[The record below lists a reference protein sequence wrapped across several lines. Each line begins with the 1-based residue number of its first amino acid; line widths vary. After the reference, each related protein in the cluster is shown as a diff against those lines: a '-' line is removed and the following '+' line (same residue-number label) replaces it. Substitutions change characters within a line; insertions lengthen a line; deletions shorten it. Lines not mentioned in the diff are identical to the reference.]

1 MKLKV
6 VAIVVLLAV
15 GGAALFVAM
24 GGFPRSAAASTT
36 YLTAAA
42 AVSDVSNDVAATG
55 SVAAATT
62 WTLAFGAAP
71 TTSTATDSSASSSSS
86 SSSGT
91 WTVGE
96 VKAKVGDTVAA
107 KQVLATA
114 TNASLAASIAA
125 AKNSVTS
132 AHLEFDAAQTAY
144 DDASGDSAVRQT
156 RISLLNA
163 TNAYAQA
170 RQSLSDLQKTAARA
184 SLVAPA
190 AGVVTAV
197 NVTPGADAPSGA
209 AITIDAKTYQVTA
222 DVVETDVASVHT
234 GQTADISVAAVGAD
248 LTGTV
253 TAIAPT
259 AASSGS
265 SSSVVSY
272 AVTIDLASPPAT
284 LRSGMTAD
292 ITITT
297 ESASGVLAVPAAA
310 IRGTT
315 GNYTVLVLVD
325 GAPETRPVT
334 VGLMTSALVEIKSG
348 LSAGDVVVT
357 GTSSQQRSTT
367 GTGFGPGGGG
377 FVVNGGGG
385 GGRFNGGGGGGGGG

>member
-6 VAIVVLLAV
+6 LAILLLLAV
-15 GGAALFVAM
+15 GGAAVFVAV
-24 GGFPRSAAASTT
+24 GGLPRSAAAATT
-36 YLTAAA
+36 YLTSTA
-42 AVSDVSNDVAATG
+42 AVADVTNDVAATG
-55 SVAAATT
+55 TVAAATT
-62 WTLAFGAAP
+62 WSLLFGEAP
-71 TTSTATDSSASSSSS
+71 TTGTATDSSASGSTPT
-86 SSSGT
+86 GT
-91 WTVGE
+91 WIVSD
-96 VKAKVGDTVAA
+96 VKAKVGDSVTA

-114 TNASLAASIAA
+114 TNPSLAADIVA
-125 AKNSVTS
+125 AKNSLTS
-132 AHLEFDAAQTAY
+132 AHLQLDAAQTAY
-144 DDASGDSAVRQT
+144 DDASGDTAVRQT

-170 RQSLSDLQKTAARA
+170 RQDLSDLQKTAARSA
-184 SLVAPA
+184 LAAPA
-190 AGVVTAV
+190 AGIVTAV

-209 AITIDAKTYQVTA
+209 AITIDASTYQVTA
-222 DVVETDVASVHT
+222 DVVETDVASVHQ
-234 GQTADISVAAVGAD
+234 GQTAAVSIAAIGAD

-259 AASSGS
+259 ATSSSS

-272 AVTIDLASPPAT
+272 AVTINLTAPPAT

-292 ITITT
+292 VTVTT
-297 ESASGVLAVPAAA
+297 ASASGVLAVPAAA

-315 GNYTVLVLVD
+315 GNYSVLVLVD
-325 GAPETRPVT
+325 GAPQVQPVT
-334 VGLMTSALVEIKSG
+334 VGLMTSALVEVKSG

-377 FVVNGGGG
+377 FVQGGGG
-385 GGRFNGGGGGGGGG
+385 GGGPRFNGGGGG